1 MTTVYG
7 VTFIGAKN
15 QIQRQLKDRG
25 DIPAEHLYM
34 CSLYLGRLVL
44 DSIGDIFKGATG
56 IQTWLNR
63 CARLISKSIPPARIE
78 AAMQAEK
85 TNPRTKKR
93 VSAGLSRIPKEQMTS
108 VAWTTPLGLPVVQP
122 YRKAKKRQ
130 VSSLHLLHA
139 LNRLTR
145 RPTGHD
151 DSTNHLHHRSLCSLR
166 SRPSSSSY
174 RFPSQLHSL
183 SRCYPYDDD
192 CSRLQGT

>member
-25 DIPAEHLYM
+25 DIPAENLYM

-85 TNPRTKKR
+85 SNPRSKK
-93 VSAGLSRIPKEQMTS
+93 SMMSGLSRIPKEQMTS

-130 VSSLHLLHA
+130 VRLSLTSPIDQSLHELIPLF
-139 LNRLTR
+139 
-145 RPTGHD
+145 G
-151 DSTNHLHHRSLCSLR
+151 SSR
-166 SRPSSSSY
+166 SRQRFKPSSSPIPPFLP
-174 RFPSQLHSL
+174 RLTLERKLLPSLPTL
-183 SRCYPYDDD
+183 STL
-192 CSRLQGT
+192 STRLT